1 MTMASFNKKLTEE
14 QLEESLFTKIMTKI
28 MHGNIDR
35 VVKAIES
42 SPELRKTAIE
52 ADKAV
57 KKLEKQIK
65 KSNKAFNKAK
75 GGLKF

>member
-1 MTMASFNKKLTEE
+1 MASSNKKLTEE

-65 KSNKAFNKAK
+65 KSNKAFNKVK